1 MARRR
6 TLGKMLDEA
15 IITKEWNRSDLA
27 SKMNVHR
34 SQVTK
39 WINEDNFNAK
49 TAIRLSHALDIDPEP
64 FIDEIVKRYMDDV
77 RREHRV

>member
-1 MARRR
+1 MARRKS
-6 TLGKMLDEA
+6 LGTMLDEA

-27 SKMNVHR
+27 KKLDVHR

-49 TAIRLSHALDIDPEP
+49 TAIRLSHALGVDPEP
-64 FIDEIVKRYMDDV
+64 FIDEIVKRYIDDV
-77 RREHRV
+77 MREYRV